1 MSDVPEL
8 VAACCVLH
16 NICEVHG
23 ESFDEEWLEGV
34 DSSATVTRPPVSS
47 MSGLSITEA
56 LMAYF
61 HEE

>member
-16 NICEVHG
+16 NIHG

-47 MSGLSITEA
+47 MSGLSKRSTDGI
-56 LMAYF
+56 LP
-61 HEE
+61 